1 MAEFLQIHQIT
12 SEEDD
17 WIGIADPVERRKRQN
32 RLRQR
37 SWRESHHS
45 PRHPPRNPTLDDLY
59 SAFYVVLCRTA
70 NKSSCERRRVTNQPK
85 ALVDEAGSRWQG
97 HGMLVVV
104 DQQENETFEQNSSI
118 FIPPF
123 KDDRRESGLQS
134 LKEAANNGIL
144 CKNSRLIPPLLPYS
158 KLATL
163 DQPPYPVVFPL
174 APDHCLI
181 TLVQYNVIRAMM
193 FNVALLSLQR
203 HLPPG
208 CTTSLGVPTIDITPT
223 HKVPQDLQPTRLHRS
238 MSPVFWINAI
248 PFPTLRDN
256 LMLMAGTYD
265 SRELLLDL
273 GLRVYEGFD
282 DLERCGLLVWEQPW
296 VASGW
301 EVTEGFVKKWRF
313 LLKGCS
319 EVLESTNR
327 WRELRGEE
335 RLVVEV

>member
-1 MAEFLQIHQIT
+1 MAEFVRMHQMK
-12 SEEDD
+12 SEDDD
-17 WIGIADPVERRKRQN
+17 WIEIVDPIERRKRQN

-37 SWRESHHS
+37 SWRESGHS
-45 PRHPPRNPTLDDLY
+45 PRHQGTRRWIISTPRSML
-59 SAFYVVLCRTA
+59 VLCTA
-70 NKSSCERRRVTNQPK
+70 ANTKSGERRRVTDRPRR
-85 ALVDEAGSRWQG
+85 LMDDAGPRWQG

-104 DQQENETFEQNSSI
+104 NQQENETVEQ
-118 FIPPF
+118 
-123 KDDRRESGLQS
+123 REPGLQS
-134 LKEAANNGIL
+134 LKQAVNNGIL

-158 KLATL
+158 TIATL
-163 DQPPYPVVFPL
+163 DQPPYPIVFPL

-193 FNVALLSLQR
+193 FNVALLSLQH

-223 HKVPQDLQPTRLHRS
+223 HKVPQDLQPTRLQRS

-256 LMLMAGTYD
+256 LMLLAGIYD

-296 VASGW
+296 LASGW
-301 EVTEGFVKKWRF
+301 EVSEGFVKKWGF

-327 WRELRGEE
+327 WRELRGAE